1 MKGLVPS
8 TLQLEDNA
16 ALKKN
21 GGSDLHVGGG
31 AGEEEQRKDRVPRE
45 TFSEREVSAASQ
57 GVGRG
62 VGLDVAAPLSS
73 HLTPISTF
81 QPTPH
86 PTPCS
91 FPALRLLL
99 GAPVFLSILVEAP
112 PR

>member
-45 TFSEREVSAASQ
+45 TFSEREVSAAS
-57 GVGRG
+57 
-62 VGLDVAAPLSS
+62 
-73 HLTPISTF
+73 
-81 QPTPH
+81 
-86 PTPCS
+86 
-91 FPALRLLL
+91 
-99 GAPVFLSILVEAP
+99 
-112 PR
+112 